1 MRQQKQDAKLLPLE
15 TEEAARPRSARS
27 AALGDRKGKGTDPPL
42 APPEGVPT
50 P

>member
-1 MRQQKQDAKLLPLE
+1 MGQQKQDAKLLPLK
-15 TEEAARPRSARS
+15 TEEATRPRSARS
-27 AALGDRKGKGTDPPL
+27 AALGSGKGKGTDPPL